1 MLLLLVLPFPD
12 PLRVH
17 LHVQLGSGALPLVK
31 EEWKQAERGEETHPG
46 PAM

>member
-12 PLRVH
+12 P

-46 PAM
+46 LAM